1 MEPRQKEMLERI
13 GAKIRSERNR
23 LGLSL
28 EVLAKKVG
36 VSKMTLQRIET
47 GSTSPSIIIFN

>member
-36 VSKMTLQRIET
+36 VSKMTLQRIVT